1 MTIEQLPRQY
11 TIEEYLAMESQA
23 QEKHEYYNG
32 KVVRMSGGTDLHN
45 EIAANIIAALKVVL
59 KKKKEIYKLYTSDMK
74 IQIEAFQHFVY
85 PDAVVI
91 CKRPQFYKDRRDV
104 IINPMLIV
112 EVLSPT
118 TEDYDRGMK
127 FYKYRTLPSFQ
138 EYLLLRQDAIAATTF
153 YREAEDL
160 WRTND
165 VNGID
170 AQVHLRSIDAEISLF
185 DIYDGVDFGE
195 LPDHPA
201 EE

>member
-1 MTIEQLPRQY
+1 MTVEQLPRQY
-11 TIEEYLAMESQA
+11 TIEEYLAMEAQA

-45 EIAANIIAALKVVL
+45 EIAANIIAVL
-59 KKKKEIYKLYTSDMK
+59 KKKKEAYKLYTSDMK

-104 IINPMLIV
+104 IINPLLVV

-118 TEDYDRGMK
+118 TEEYDRGMK

-160 WRTND
+160 WRTSD
-165 VNGID
+165 IQGMD
-170 AQVHLRSIDAEISLF
+170 AHIHLRSIDADISLL
-185 DIYDGVDFGE
+185 DVYDGVNFDE
-195 LPDHPA
+195 LPDNPA

>member
-1 MTIEQLPRQY
+1 MTVEQLPRQY
-11 TIEEYLAMESQA
+11 TIEEYLAMEAQA

-32 KVVRMSGGTDLHN
+32 KVVRMSGGIDLHN
-45 EIAANIIAALKVVL
+45 EIAANIIAALKAVL
-59 KKKKEIYKLYTSDMK
+59 KKKKEAYKLYTSDMK

-104 IINPMLIV
+104 IINPLLIV

-118 TEDYDRGMK
+118 TEEYDRGMK
-127 FYKYRTLPSFQ
+127 FYKYRTLSSFH
-138 EYLLLRQDAIAATTF
+138 EYLLLRQDAVAATTF

-160 WRTND
+160 WRTSD
-165 VNGID
+165 IQGMSAHI
-170 AQVHLRSIDAEISLF
+170 HLRSIDADISLLEV
-185 DIYDGVDFGE
+185 YDGVDFDE
-195 LPDHPA
+195 LPDNTA